1 MEKRNIPRDTARA
14 MSEQNVEIV
23 RRAVEAFN
31 ELGFEGVGAS
41 GLVTDDIE
49 FHEPPEQPA
58 PRVARGREE
67 MQKLSGEFDEAWENH
82 QSEPREIRTID
93 ADRVL
98 LVSVEHFKG
107 RDGIELE
114 APFAA
119 IFTLRD
125 GKIASWQ
132 AFWDKQKALEAAG
145 LSE

>member
-1 MEKRNIPRDTARA
+1 MA
-14 MSEQNVEIV
+14 MSEKNVEVV

-31 ELGFEGVGAS
+31 ERGFESVGTS
-41 GLVTDDIE
+41 VLITDDFE

-67 MQKLSGEFDEAWENH
+67 VRNPAGEFDEAWEQH
-82 QSEPREIRTID
+82 QSEPQEIRSVD

-98 LVSVEHFKG
+98 LLTTERFRG

-119 IFTLRD
+119 IFTLRN
-125 GKIASWQ
+125 GKIERWQ
-132 AFWDKQKALEAAG
+132 AFWNQQTALEAAG
-145 LSE
+145 LTE

>member
-1 MEKRNIPRDTARA
+1 MENVDT
-14 MSEQNVEIV
+14 V
-23 RRAVEAFN
+23 RRAVEEFN
-31 ELGFEGVGAS
+31 ERGFDGIGDS
-41 GLVTDDIE
+41 DLVTDDFE

-67 MQKLSGEFDEAWENH
+67 VRKLGGEFDAAWEEH
-82 QSEPREIRTID
+82 RSEPQEIRAVD

-107 RDGIELE
+107 RDGIEVE

-125 GKIASWQ
+125 GKLARWQ

-145 LSE
+145 LSQ

>member
-1 MEKRNIPRDTARA
+1 MSQENI
-14 MSEQNVEIV
+14 EIV

-31 ELGFEGVGAS
+31 EAGFDAFS
-41 GLVTDDIE
+41 DLDLVADDIE

-67 MQKLSGEFDEAWENH
+67 VRKLATEFDAAWTEH
-82 QSEPREIRTID
+82 KSAPQEIRAVGSD
-93 ADRVL
+93 KVL
-98 LVSVEHFKG
+98 LISVEHFKG

-114 APFAA
+114 APFAG

-125 GKIASWQ
+125 SKIMCWQ
-132 AFWDKQKALEAAG
+132 AFWDATKALKALG

>member
-1 MEKRNIPRDTARA
+1 
-14 MSEQNVEIV
+14 MSQENVEVV
-23 RRAVEAFN
+23 RRAVDEFN
-31 ELGFEGVGAS
+31 EWGFDGFGKS
-41 GLVTDDIE
+41 DLVVDDVE

-67 MQKLSGEFDEAWENH
+67 VRKMGKEFESAWAEHNTEAE
-82 QSEPREIRTID
+82 EIRAVD

-107 RDGIELE
+107 RDGIEVE
-114 APFAA
+114 APLAA

-125 GKIASWQ
+125 GKIVRWQ
-132 AFWDKQKALEAAG
+132 AFWDRQKALEAAG

>member
-1 MEKRNIPRDTARA
+1 
-14 MSEQNVEIV
+14 MSQENVEIV

-31 ELGFEGVGAS
+31 RTGFDAFADTELIAEDV
-41 GLVTDDIE
+41 E

-58 PRVARGREE
+58 PRTARGREE
-67 MQKLSGEFDEAWENH
+67 VRKLASEFDDAWTEH
-82 QSEPREIRTID
+82 TSVPEEIRAVGSD
-93 ADRVL
+93 KVL
-98 LVSVEHFKG
+98 LVTVERFKG

-125 GKIASWQ
+125 SKITCWE
-132 AFWDKQKALEAAG
+132 AFWDKAKALRAVG